1 MKLKSSLTRIFTA
14 TLFVSALF
22 FTSCNKEISGDGLTP
37 QEEEQ
42 ASLASSEAEYE
53 SDVVFNDVFDNVM
66 GVDDN
71 VGMAGVGIFARVNS
85 GDGNAISARGDS
97 LRCFTVTKTHL
108 NAPNFFPVQIVIDFG
123 TGCTGPNGVTRS
135 GKIITTYTNRLVV
148 PGAKATTTF
157 DNYKVNGVK
166 VEGTHIITNMSTA
179 NERIFKIEVIGAKL
193 TKPNGNW
200 SEWNS
205 TRTIK
210 QLEGLGTPNFPLDD
224 IYKITGSANGKVKRG
239 DLLFAWRSEITE
251 PLIKKFTC
259 RWIVKGIFKVIR
271 LNLASTS
278 PWVATLN
285 YGNGS
290 CDNQAILTINGVSHQ
305 ITLP

>member
-1 MKLKSSLTRIFTA
+1 MKLKTSLTRIFA
-14 TLFVSALF
+14 SLLFISTLFF
-22 FTSCNKEISGDGLTP
+22 ISCNKEISDSGLTP

-42 ASLASSEAEYE
+42 ASMTTSESEYE

-71 VGMAGVGIFARVNS
+71 VGMAGVGIFARVNG
-85 GDGNAISARGDS
+85 GDGNAITARGDS
-97 LRCFTVTKTHL
+97 LRCFTVTKIHL
-108 NAPNFFPVQIVIDFG
+108 NPPNFFPIKIVIDFG

-157 DNYKVNGVK
+157 ENYKVNGIK
-166 VEGTHIITNMSTA
+166 VEGTHIITNNSTP

-205 TRTIK
+205 TRTIT

-259 RWIVKGIFKVIR
+259 RWIVKGVIKVIR
-271 LNLASTS
+271 LNLSNTS

-285 YGNGS
+285 YGNGI
-290 CDNQAILTINGVSHQ
+290 CDNKAVLTINGVSHQ